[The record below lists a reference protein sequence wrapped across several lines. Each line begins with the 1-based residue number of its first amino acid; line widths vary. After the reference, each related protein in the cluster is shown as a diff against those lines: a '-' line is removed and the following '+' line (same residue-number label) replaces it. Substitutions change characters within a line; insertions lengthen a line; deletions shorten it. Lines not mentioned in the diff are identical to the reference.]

1 MYSFELSFRHVGQ
14 KNIAMSGIAFPE
26 IRCCEKVVPLGS
38 KVLIMGILNVT
49 PDSFSDGGRF
59 VDPAI
64 AVDQAQKMIA
74 EGADI
79 IDIGGEST
87 KPGASYVDEDEEI
100 ERIRPIVEVLGKC
113 TDIPLSI
120 DTRKAAVAEVALD
133 LGVDIINDVSALQD
147 DTRMAHVV
155 KKSGAGVVLMHR
167 QGHSVIMQEAPYYE
181 DVVGEVMSFLSER
194 VAVAQSM
201 GIHPDHIIIDPGI
214 GFGKTCSHNLKIL
227 ANIGKFLQ
235 LNQPLMAGI
244 SRKAFIGELTGK
256 SVAEREMGNAAAMA
270 MAVWQ
275 GVSILRVHDVA
286 TTKDVIQVAQAL
298 RNSCDKYKEETIV

>member
-1 MYSFELSFRHVGQ
+1 
-14 KNIAMSGIAFPE
+14 
-26 IRCCEKVVPLGS
+26 
-38 KVLIMGILNVT
+38 MGILNVT

-59 VDPAI
+59 VDPAL

-87 KPGASYVDEDEEI
+87 KPGVSYVDEDEEV
-100 ERIRPIVEVLGKC
+100 ERIRPIVEALGKR

-133 LGVDIINDVSALQD
+133 LGAAIINDVSALQD
-147 DTRMAHVV
+147 DIRMAHVV
-155 KKSGAGVVLMHR
+155 KESGAGVVLMHR
-167 QGHSVIMQEAPYYE
+167 HGHSATMQEAPYYE
-181 DVVGEVMSFLSER
+181 DVVDEVVSFLSKR

-201 GIHPDHIIIDPGI
+201 GIAPHQIIIDPGI
-214 GFGKTCSHNLKIL
+214 GFGKTCCHNLKIL
-227 ANIGKFLQ
+227 ANLCKFIPLG
-235 LNQPLMAGI
+235 QPLMVGV

-256 SVAEREMGNAAAMA
+256 PVAEREMGNAAAMA
-270 MAVWQ
+270 TAVWQ

-286 TTKDVIQVAQAL
+286 ATKDTIQVAQAL
-298 RNSCDKYKEETIV
+298 RKSCDKYKEEIIVG